1 MIANIARVRKLAV
14 AWMLSLVAAGAIASV
29 LTSLQAA
36 QARPPM
42 AGQPSPGQLTLMTEG
57 TTILSGSDIGF
68 RLERTQDG
76 IPIGTLVVRVDGRW
90 IEARD
95 LSSK

>member
-1 MIANIARVRKLAV
+1 MITNIARVRKLALT
-14 AWMLSLVAAGAIASV
+14 WMLSLVAVGAIASV
-29 LTSLQAA
+29 LTSA
-36 QARPPM
+36 QARLPM
-42 AGQPSPGQLTLMTEG
+42 PGQPTPGQLTLMTEG

-76 IPIGTLVVRVDGRW
+76 VPIGTLVVRVDGRW
-90 IEARD
+90 IEARG